1 MGACITTCVMD
12 AAPRQNGV
20 YPGKTFR
27 DYDSVKSRSRI
38 RCLLNVHLSTLE
50 KGGYEGGD
58 YRKLMPIGAFD
69 DHEACEH
76 VVRVEKRRFWSRLVN
91 SVGSH
96 VEWGLGPSLLTDLK
110 WWSSPLSLVF

>member
-1 MGACITTCVMD
+1 MQHQDRTVF
-12 AAPRQNGV
+12 
-20 YPGKTFR
+20 TFS

-38 RCLLNVHLSTLE
+38 RCLLNVNVHPHWR
-50 KGGYEGGD
+50 KAVYEGGD

-76 VVRVEKRRFWSRLVN
+76 VVHTVWRV

-96 VEWGLGPSLLTDLK
+96 VDGAFASDLK
-110 WWSSPLSLVF
+110 WRSSPLSLVF

>member
-20 YPGKTFR
+20 YPGSPLEIMIQSSR
-27 DYDSVKSRSRI
+27 DHEYVVYLMFIHIGD
-38 RCLLNVHLSTLE
+38 
-50 KGGYEGGD
+50 GGYEGGD

-76 VVRVEKRRFWSRLVN
+76 VVRVEKRQFWSRLVN

-96 VEWGLGPSLLTDLK
+96 VEWGLR
-110 WWSSPLSLVF
+110 F